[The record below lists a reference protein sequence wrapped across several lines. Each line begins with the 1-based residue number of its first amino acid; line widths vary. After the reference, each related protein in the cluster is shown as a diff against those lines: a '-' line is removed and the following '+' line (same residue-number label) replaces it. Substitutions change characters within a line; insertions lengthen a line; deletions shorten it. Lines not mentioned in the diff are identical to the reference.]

1 MQVQKE
7 LRNAG
12 SSLGESKRAF
22 PRGGQRAAAKGQVWM
37 ERPGMHAGSPGRA
50 SQEFRSDAEEEPR
63 RPQGMPRERSE
74 VCWIPNL
81 IAWTPRRNSYE
92 FIGIPMINKNSN
104 EFLGANLP
112 ERRAR
117 EALQRL
123 PKPPPQPL
131 IRVVPSEGFENP
143 ENLDLIKI
151 LLRFYLD
158 CTWML
163 LLSLEF

>member
-74 VCWIPNL
+74 VC
-81 IAWTPRRNSYE
+81 
-92 FIGIPMINKNSN
+92 
-104 EFLGANLP
+104 
-112 ERRAR
+112 
-117 EALQRL
+117 
-123 PKPPPQPL
+123 
-131 IRVVPSEGFENP
+131 
-143 ENLDLIKI
+143 
-151 LLRFYLD
+151 
-158 CTWML
+158 
-163 LLSLEF
+163 